1 MLWLRHLRWKLF
13 VSHLSILL
21 IGVVVLLATA
31 HFLAGTQLASTPLLS
46 LGQSAS
52 ETGQLTAG
60 SQPDDS
66 ASQQE
71 RFQTVVDQA
80 LLISAFAALAAAVVV
95 SLFVS
100 RRIVEP
106 LQALTFTSQRLARGY
121 YHERTSIRSDD
132 ELADLSQSIN
142 QLAEALEQ
150 TEQRRLTLMAD
161 VAHELRTPLT
171 TIEGYMEGLI
181 DGVIKPEDHIFAMIQ
196 HEAARLKWLIEEM
209 ALLSR
214 AEAGQLRVMPR
225 PLTLQATFRQVA
237 AQFQPQFQAKG
248 VRLHLSLP
256 PDLPEVLADA
266 DRLEQILINLISN
279 ALRYT
284 PAGGSVTVAA
294 EAHDFF
300 VQISVRDTGL
310 GIASEHLA
318 HIFERFYRVD
328 KSRARQSGGTG
339 IGLTITRHL
348 VYAQGGEIWVESA
361 GAGMGTAFFV
371 TLPVHDAVV
380 EAA

>member
-1 MLWLRHLRWKLF
+1 MGWLRHLRWKLF
-13 VSHLSILL
+13 VSHLLIIV
-21 IGVVVLLATA
+21 IGVIVLLATA
-31 HFLAGTQLASTPLLS
+31 HFLAGTQLAQETQLS
-46 LGQSAS
+46 LGQAAS
-52 ETGQLTAG
+52 ETGRLATDA
-60 SQPDDS
+60 PP
-66 ASQQE
+66 AHAPTQQE
-71 RFQTVVDQA
+71 RFQAVVDQG

-106 LQALTFTSQRLARGY
+106 LQELSFTSQRLARGH

-150 TEQRRLTLMAD
+150 TERRRLALLAD

-181 DGVIKPEDHIFAMIQ
+181 DGVIAPEAQIFAMIQ
-196 HEAARLKWLIEEM
+196 HESIRLKWLIEEL

-214 AEAGQLRVMPR
+214 AEAGQLRVAPR
-225 PLTLQATFRQVA
+225 PTELTMPIERVV
-237 AQFQPQFQAKG
+237 AQFQPQFAAKHIQL
-248 VRLHLSLP
+248 VLNIP
-256 PDLPEVLADA
+256 PELPEVLADP
-266 DRLEQILINLISN
+266 DRLEQIVINLLAN

-284 PAGGSVTVAA
+284 PSGGCVTIMA

-300 VQISVRDTGL
+300 VQVGVRDTGI
-310 GIASEHLA
+310 GISVEHLA

-339 IGLTITRHL
+339 IGLTIARHL

-361 GAGMGTAFFV
+361 GPGQGTTFYL
-371 TLPVHDAVV
+371 TLPVHDLVA
-380 EAA
+380 ETA